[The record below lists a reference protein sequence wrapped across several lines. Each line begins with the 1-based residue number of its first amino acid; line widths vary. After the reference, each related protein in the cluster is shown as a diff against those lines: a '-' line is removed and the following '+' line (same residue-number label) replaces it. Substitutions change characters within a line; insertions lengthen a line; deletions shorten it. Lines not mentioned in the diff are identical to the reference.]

1 MNGRLTLSAALTA
14 GLLGC
19 SDKASDTSGNEDSG
33 EVTSL
38 VSIDCA
44 TVTSVMR
51 SWGGSTGPCGPE
63 YILSVD
69 AEGSVSTSATEAY
82 PPEGSEDCD
91 TVTSE
96 STIEATDAGALLLT
110 VCEEFNAC
118 EESTDIVQD
127 DGGWDA
133 IGLYTDGEVLVS
145 SADIYCDAGLT
156 ASSAALDAVWSSAT
170 SPD

>member
-1 MNGRLTLSAALTA
+1 MNGRLILSAAVTA

-19 SDKASDTSGNEDSG
+19 SDKASDTSSHDDSG

-44 TVTSVMR
+44 TVTSVIR

-63 YILSVD
+63 YILSVN
-69 AEGSVSTSATEAY
+69 AAGAVSTSATEAY
-82 PPEGSEDCD
+82 PPEGSKDCD

-96 STIEATDAGALLLT
+96 STIEASDAGALLLT

-118 EESTDIVQD
+118 EASTDTVQD

-133 IGLYTDGEVLVS
+133 IGIYTDGELLTS

-156 ASSAALDAVWSSAT
+156 ASSAALDAIWSAAT

>member
-1 MNGRLTLSAALTA
+1 MYGRLTLSAALCA

-19 SDKASDTSGNEDSG
+19 SDKADDTSGADDSG
-33 EVTSL
+33 DEPSL

-44 TVTSVMR
+44 TVTSVTR

-69 AEGSVSTSATEAY
+69 SAGAVSTSATEAY
-82 PPEGSEDCD
+82 PPEGSKDCE

-96 STIEATDAGALLLT
+96 STIETAEAGALLLA

-118 EESTDIVQD
+118 EDSTDIHQD

-133 IGLYTDGEVLVS
+133 IGLYADGELLVS

-156 ASSAALDAVWSSAT
+156 ASSAALDAIWSAAT
-170 SPD
+170 SAD